1 MQSPSFASFLER
13 LIVAIPGQWEKVIV
27 SALLVLF
34 ALLGSHLWARYL
46 ARGEMSAEKRRLH
59 LVWARNI
66 IWFAVLLVIVS
77 VWASTLAGFALSL
90 AAVAGAL
97 LIVSKEL
104 VMCVHGYLYVTVVQP
119 YKVGDA
125 IEFGSLKGRVIDIDM
140 FATTLAELDE
150 SGQQTGKVAEFPN
163 GLLLNTPLKNISP
176 TGAYLLHHIRIPLPE
191 ALAGD
196 LDRIEAAALA
206 AADRAIAP
214 WRDDAI
220 AHFRKVSE
228 ESFIALPSGR
238 TKVSWDFSDPEHLV
252 LVVRVACPSVERH
265 PVEQAV
271 FRDTWRALV
280 QPLPK
285 TAAWPHQPTD

>member
-1 MQSPSFASFLER
+1 MSSPVAGFSLDSL
-13 LIVAIPGQWEKVIV
+13 LTAIPGQWEKVI
-27 SALLVLF
+27 ATLLLVVLG
-34 ALLGSHLWARYL
+34 LLASHLWARYL

-66 IWFAVLLVIVS
+66 IWLAVLLIIIS
-77 VWASTLAGFALSL
+77 VWATTIAGFALSL

-104 VMCVHGYLYVTVVQP
+104 VMCVHGYLYVSVVQP
-119 YKVGDA
+119 YKVGDV
-125 IEFGSLKGRVIDIDM
+125 IEFGALRGRVIDIDM
-140 FATTLAELDE
+140 FATTLADLDA

-163 GLLLNTPLKNISP
+163 GLLLTTPLKNISP
-176 TGAYLLHHIRIPLPE
+176 TGAYLLHHIRMPVPE

-206 AADRAIAP
+206 AAERAIAP
-214 WRDDAI
+214 WRDEAI

-252 LVVRVACPSVERH
+252 LVVRVACPSAERH

-280 QPLPK
+280 RPVPP
-285 TAAWPHQPTD
+285 TAPEGSSPP